1 MTEAIGTAGIR
12 DLQIAVTE
20 LARPDSILVTR
31 ETPPVSRT
39 LWSKM
44 AEWEHTH
51 NYTVVDTDAACFRIG
66 SQLRAAV

>member
-1 MTEAIGTAGIR
+1 MTEAIRTAGIR

-20 LARPDSILVTR
+20 LARPDSIHVT

-51 NYTVVDTDAACFRIG
+51 NYTVVDTDAACPG
-66 SQLRAAV
+66 SQA